1 MWTWNP
7 EVNDVKW
14 RRLLVV
20 ALAAVLLLGAIATY
34 SLLANRHQSDGTR
47 GAVDEPAAPPTPWA
61 EPQTNVSLRASH
73 AETFAHG
80 VAEVLFNW
88 DTQEMTTPT
97 STTDL
102 LVAVADPTGES
113 SAGLVADIAN
123 YLPTEEIWLELRKYE
138 TRQWIEVTSTEVPDQ
153 WAIALEQA
161 GDELAP
167 GTVALTVR
175 GVRHRSG
182 VWEGEDVTSEHD
194 VAFTV
199 FAVCAPT
206 YPECHL
212 LRLSRLGDPLE

>member
-7 EVNDVKW
+7 EINDVKW
-14 RRLLVV
+14 RRLLVA
-20 ALAAVLLLGAIATY
+20 ALAAMLLPAAIVTY
-34 SLLANRHQSDGTR
+34 SLLGNRHQSDGTR
-47 GAVDEPAAPPTPWA
+47 GAVDEPAAPATPSA
-61 EPQTNVSLRASH
+61 APQTNESLRASD
-73 AETFAHG
+73 AETFAQG

-88 DTQEMTTPT
+88 DTHEMTTPT
-97 STTDL
+97 STREL

-138 TRQWIEVTSTEVPDQ
+138 TRQWIEVTSIDVPDQ
-153 WAIALEQA
+153 WATALEQA

-182 VWEGEDVTSEHD
+182 VWEGEDVASEHD

-212 LRLSRLGDPLE
+212 LRLSRLDDPLE

>member
-7 EVNDVKW
+7 EINDVKW
-14 RRLLVV
+14 RRLLVA
-20 ALAAVLLLGAIATY
+20 ALAAMLLLGAIATY

-47 GAVDEPAAPPTPWA
+47 GAGDEPTAPPTPSA
-61 EPQTNVSLRASH
+61 EAQTNVSLRASD
-73 AETFAHG
+73 AETFAQG
-80 VAEVLFNW
+80 VAEVLFDW

-97 STTDL
+97 STTEL

-123 YLPTEEIWLELRKYE
+123 YLPTEEIWPRLRKYE
-138 TRQWIEVTSTEVPDQ
+138 TRQWIEVTSIEVPDQ
-153 WAIALEQA
+153 WAIALQQA

-182 VWEGEDVTSEHD
+182 VWEGEGVTSEHD

-212 LRLSRLGDPLE
+212 LRLSRLDDPLE

>member
-7 EVNDVKW
+7 EINAVKW
-14 RRLLVV
+14 RRLLVA
-20 ALAAVLLLGAIATY
+20 ALAAMLLLGAIATY

-47 GAVDEPAAPPTPWA
+47 GAGVEPTALPTPSA
-61 EPQTNVSLRASH
+61 EAQPNVSLRASD
-73 AETFAHG
+73 AETFAQG
-80 VAEVLFNW
+80 VAEVLFDW

-97 STTDL
+97 STTEL
-102 LVAVADPTGES
+102 LVTVADPTGES

-123 YLPTEEIWLELRKYE
+123 YLPTEEIWPQLRKYE
-138 TRQWIEVTSTEVPDQ
+138 TRQWIEVTSIEVPDQ
-153 WAIALEQA
+153 WAIALQQA

-182 VWEGEDVTSEHD
+182 VWEGEGVTSEHD

-212 LRLSRLGDPLE
+212 LRLSRLDDPLE